1 MIYVNSNEEE
11 KDFLKLYKKYHSK
24 IYNYIIRKLF
34 NKEAAEDLTSQT
46 FLKALDNINK
56 YNPEIKNFNAWIYK
70 IATNEF
76 LLYHKYIGSKKNIS
90 IEDNE
95 NILSDLLHNENKIDK
110 YLDFITVKKAIEN
123 LKPLEKNVIEL
134 YYFENLDYSEISEIL
149 NIKENSLRSIVHR
162 TLKKLEK
169 LMDK

>member
-1 MIYVNSNEEE
+1 MMYVNSNEEE
-11 KDFLKLYKKYHSK
+11 KDFLNLYKKYYSK

-34 NKEAAEDLTSQT
+34 NKEVAEDLTSST

-56 YNPEIKNFNAWIYK
+56 YNPEIRNFNAWIYK
-70 IATNEF
+70 IATNEVI
-76 LLYHKYIGSKKNIS
+76 LYHKYIGNKKNIS

-95 NILSDLLHNENKIDK
+95 NILSDLLQNDNKTDK
-110 YLDFITVKKAIEN
+110 YLDFITVKEAMEN

-134 YYFENLDYSEISEIL
+134 YYFENLGYSEISEIL

-169 LMDK
+169 IMDN